1 MDRAAAL
8 VEAAKR
14 EIARHLDRN
23 TTLSE
28 VARAIRCTPWR
39 LCRDFRRI
47 TGQTMTSYRHAL
59 RVERA
64 LERLREDTLSDLTDL
79 ALELGYSSHSHFT
92 NVFRRHLGITPSAV
106 RENERR
112 KNLPR
117 PVPPEARQTA

>member
-1 MDRAAAL
+1 MDRRAAL

-23 TTLSE
+23 LTLRE
-28 VARAIRCTPWR
+28 VARIIRCTPWR
-39 LCRDFRRI
+39 LCREFRRV
-47 TGQTMTSYRHAL
+47 TGQTMTSYRHGL

-64 LERLREDTLSDLTDL
+64 LERLRESPVDLTQL

-92 NVFRRHLGITPSAV
+92 HVFRRHIGVPPSEV
-106 RENERR
+106 RESER
-112 KNLPR
+112 KKELPR